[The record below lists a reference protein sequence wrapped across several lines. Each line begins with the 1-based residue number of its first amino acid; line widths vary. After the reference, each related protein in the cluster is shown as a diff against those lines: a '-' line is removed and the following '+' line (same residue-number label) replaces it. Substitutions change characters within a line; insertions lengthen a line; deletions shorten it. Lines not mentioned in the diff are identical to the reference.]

1 MLIDIHTHIQQFED
15 KDLSNLII
23 NARNSKIEVIVAAGT
38 TIEDS
43 KKCVKLSNEVKEV
56 YAAVGIHP
64 QNIKDD
70 KTDGYLNIFKELLKC
85 NKTIMISE
93 IGLDIQD
100 NSVPLKI
107 QKKIFLE
114 QINLAREVN
123 KPIAFHVRNAEK
135 EIIDIINSERLF
147 ELNAV
152 AHYFNGTYNYAQ
164 KLLDN
169 NIFIS
174 VAKPILRD
182 KNLEEVIK
190 KIPLNKIVIETDS
203 YPQYFKK
210 NRMRW
215 TEPKDLNLIIIKL
228 SEIFK
233 IDKDIIVENIY
244 NNSKKILKL

>member
-1 MLIDIHTHIQQFED
+1 MEEEE
-15 KDLSNLII
+15 KGYW
-23 NARNSKIEVIVAAGT
+23 SKLLE
-38 TIEDS
+38 
-43 KKCVKLSNEVKEV
+43 NN
-56 YAAVGIHP
+56 
-64 QNIKDD
+64 Q
-70 KTDGYLNIFKELLKC
+70 ELK
-85 NKTIMISE
+85 IISE
-93 IGLDIQD
+93 
-100 NSVPLKI
+100 K
-107 QKKIFLE
+107 
-114 QINLAREVN
+114 
-123 KPIAFHVRNAEK
+123 
-135 EIIDIINSERLF
+135 LF
-147 ELNAV
+147 ELDSI
-152 AHYFNGTYNYAQ
+152 AHYFNGTYNYAK

-210 NRMRW
+210 NRSRW